1 MQIIYADDAPV
12 LLDEVCHYLGRQGHD
27 TIGLETR
34 NLLDFQDRLDYMLET
49 GFKPEALIIGGNNLL
64 RNASG
69 EPLLNLA
76 AFDLCTWLSKK
87 EAMQNCRLI
96 LFSRH
101 EAIRR
106 DALQHPEWGISY
118 IVDKEDPDYLSK
130 LAQAI
135 KADAP

>member
-1 MQIIYADDAPV
+1 MQVIYADDAPV
-12 LLDEVCHYLGRQGHD
+12 LLDEVCTFLGRQGHD
-27 TIGLETR
+27 TVGLETR

-49 GFKPEALIIGGNNLL
+49 GFKPDVLIIGGNNLL

-76 AFDLCTWLSKK
+76 AFDLSTWLSKK

-101 EAIRR
+101 EAIRQ
-106 DALQHPEWGISY
+106 DAQQHPEWGISN
-118 IVDKEDPDYLSK
+118 IVAKEDPNYLSN

-135 KADAP
+135 KVET